1 VAASNHERNQGL
13 VRKLTAEVG
22 RETMKELVPIEKN
35 VKISQKIVEQIKGII
50 LAGGLQP
57 GDRLPKEQDLSEMLG
72 VSRPTLREALTV
84 LEALGLIEVRPRE
97 GSIVKSVVPQ
107 SIQEPIQDMIGV
119 DLSKVLELFE
129 VRKKI
134 DSEGAGMAAERATDA
149 DLKKIKD
156 YADQLEEMLKEKT
169 SLLELEPSRL
179 YQKTFFAIA
188 DATHNSIYA
197 HFMKSIWTLL
207 EGAIPYS
214 RQKLLHVQ
222 NISNKL
228 LQQYRQIVNLVTE
241 RKPNPAR
248 RAVTR
253 HLDFVGEQLRKVI
266 ESAEE

>member
-1 VAASNHERNQGL
+1 
-13 VRKLTAEVG
+13 
-22 RETMKELVPIEKN
+22 MKSLVPIEKN

-50 LAGGLQP
+50 LSGGLQP

-84 LEALGLIEVRPRE
+84 LEAIGLIEVRPRE

-107 SIQEPIQDMIGV
+107 SIQEPIQDMMEV
-119 DLSKVLELFE
+119 NPSKVLELFE
-129 VRKKI
+129 VRKII
-134 DSEGAGMAAERATDA
+134 DSEGAGMAAERATDE
-149 DLKKIKD
+149 DLKTIRN
-156 YADQLEEMLKEKT
+156 YADQLELQLRGTKSM
-169 SLLELEPSRL
+169 LELEPSRL

-214 RQKLLHVQ
+214 RRKLLNVP
-222 NISNKL
+222 NISKKL
-228 LQQYRQIVNLVTE
+228 TQQYRQIVDLVVE

-248 RAVTR
+248 KAVTR
-253 HLDFVGEQLRKVI
+253 HLDFVGEQLRQVI
-266 ESAEE
+266 QSSEEEAS

>member
-1 VAASNHERNQGL
+1 
-13 VRKLTAEVG
+13 
-22 RETMKELVPIEKN
+22 MKNLIPIEKN

-50 LAGGLQP
+50 LSGKLQP

-84 LEALGLIEVRPRE
+84 LEAIGLIEVRPRE

-107 SIQEPIQDMIGV
+107 SIQEPIQDMIEL

-149 DLKKIKD
+149 DLDKIRN
-156 YADQLEEMLKEKT
+156 YAHQLERELKAKQ
-169 SLLELEPSRL
+169 SILELEPSKL

-214 RQKLLHVQ
+214 RQKLLHVP
-222 NISNKL
+222 NISKKL
-228 LQQYRQIVNLVTE
+228 LQQYLQIVTLVTE

-248 RAVTR
+248 KAVTA

-266 ESAEE
+266 EASDPELS

>member
-1 VAASNHERNQGL
+1 
-13 VRKLTAEVG
+13 
-22 RETMKELVPIEKN
+22 MKNLVPIEKN

-50 LAGGLQP
+50 LTGGLQP

-84 LEALGLIEVRPRE
+84 LEAIGLIEVRPRE
-97 GSIVKSVVPQ
+97 GSIVRSVVPQ
-107 SIQEPIQDMIGV
+107 SIQEPIQDMIEV
-119 DLSKVLELFE
+119 DPSKVLELFE

-134 DSEGAGMAAERATDA
+134 DSEGAGMAAERATDE
-149 DLKKIKD
+149 DMKTIQSH
-156 YADQLEEMLKEKT
+156 ADQVEELLKEKN

-214 RQKLLHVQ
+214 RQKLLNVP
-222 NISNKL
+222 NISKKL
-228 LQQYRQIVNLVTE
+228 VQQYRQIVTLVTE
-241 RKPNPAR
+241 RKANQAR
-248 RAVTR
+248 KAVIR

-266 ESAEE
+266 EASGEEE